1 VDGDHWL
8 ATVFTPLL
16 ARESLAHTKDAE
28 ILRGQL
34 CALHDC
40 EVLDDRVFADALAR
54 LDGAIDAARGSA
66 ALSMISS
73 DDAHP
78 VPEVVLPEPIALL
91 RRVVA
96 VGAGLAVV
104 DGMPV
109 IVTSV
114 ELWDNRVYVFV
125 AGLSTAETERRHQ
138 QHDDDFNAWL
148 RERRAGRSGP
158 GTLGPPEPW
167 GIDAGHFRLHDDV
180 GTEYRFI
187 SGSSGGSRRSDWRL
201 EAAYTPG
208 VPDAA
213 TRLRLEFGDGRSQ
226 VVRLDIP
233 LRG

>member
-1 VDGDHWL
+1 MDGDHWL

-16 ARESLAHTKDAE
+16 ERPSLAHGNDAT

-40 EVLDDRVFADALAR
+40 EVLDDQVFADALER
-54 LDGAIDAARGSA
+54 LDRAVDAARGSTSY
-66 ALSMISS
+66 SMATS
-73 DDAHP
+73 DDARP
-78 VPEVVLPEPIALL
+78 VPDVVMPEPVAVL
-91 RRVVA
+91 RRVIA

-104 DGMPV
+104 DGMPL
-109 IVTSV
+109 IVTTI
-114 ELWDNRVYVFV
+114 ELWDNRVYLFV
-125 AGLSTAETERRHQ
+125 AGLSTAETERRYQ
-138 QHDDDFNAWL
+138 QHEDDINAWL

-167 GIDAGHFRLHDDV
+167 RIDVGQFRLRDDA
-180 GTEYRFI
+180 GTEYRFV
-187 SGSSGGSRRSDWRL
+187 SGSSGGGPRSDWRL

-213 TRLRLEFGDGRSQ
+213 SGLTIEFGDERGP
-226 VVRLDIP
+226 VARLNVP